1 MKYLKGVRKAFMFEF
16 NAQVFNVMFTYIE
29 NWGKMTDKFLSK
41 FEFFKLQLSVDLKA
55 ILIMRPDL
63 IF

>member
-1 MKYLKGVRKAFMFEF
+1 MFEF

>member
-1 MKYLKGVRKAFMFEF
+1 
-16 NAQVFNVMFTYIE
+16 
-29 NWGKMTDKFLSK
+29 MTDIFLSK
-41 FEFFKLQLSVDLKA
+41 FEFFKLQVSVILKA

>member
-1 MKYLKGVRKAFMFEF
+1 
-16 NAQVFNVMFTYIE
+16 
-29 NWGKMTDKFLSK
+29 MTDKILSK
-41 FEFFKLQLSVDLKA
+41 FEFFKLQLSVILNA

>member
-1 MKYLKGVRKAFMFEF
+1 MHRLSMLCLLILKTGEK
-16 NAQVFNVMFTYIE
+16 
-29 NWGKMTDKFLSK
+29 WMTDIFLSK
-41 FEFFKLQLSVDLKA
+41 FEFFKLQVSVILKA